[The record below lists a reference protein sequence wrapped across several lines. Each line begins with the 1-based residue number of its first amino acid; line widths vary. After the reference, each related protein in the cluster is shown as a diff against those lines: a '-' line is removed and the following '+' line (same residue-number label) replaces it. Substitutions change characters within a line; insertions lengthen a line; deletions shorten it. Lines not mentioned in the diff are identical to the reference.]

1 MKLDQIDR
9 KIIALLQAQGRLT
22 NAKLSAEVGLSPASA
37 LERVKKLEK
46 VGIIAGYN
54 ARIDYLSVGIG
65 IVVQVE
71 ITLARHRQDA
81 VKAFIKAVQDVEQIL
96 ECQHVSGKADFLLR
110 VAARDIEH
118 YEHFI
123 LEILSALP
131 GIQHIESMVVLSTV
145 KQIEAVPVFNQ
156 V

>member
-22 NAKLSAEVGLSPASA
+22 NSKLSKEVGLSPASA
-37 LERVKKLEK
+37 LERVKKLENGG
-46 VGIIAGYN
+46 VITGYH
-54 ARIDYLSVGIG
+54 ARIDHRSIGVGIL
-65 IVVQVE
+65 VQVE

-81 VKAFIKAVQDVEQIL
+81 VKAFIDAVQDVEQIL
-96 ECQHVSGKADFLLR
+96 ECHHVSGGADFLLR

-145 KQIEAVPVFNQ
+145 KQLEVLPVFN
-156 V
+156 

>member
-9 KIIALLQAQGRLT
+9 KIITLLQVQGRLT
-22 NAKLSAEVGLSPASA
+22 NAKLSDEVGLSPASA
-37 LERVKKLEK
+37 LERVKKLENGGVITGYK
-46 VGIIAGYN
+46 AGIN
-54 ARIDYLSVGIG
+54 PRSVGIG

-81 VKAFIKAVQDVEQIL
+81 VKAFIGAVQSVEQIL
-96 ECQHVSGKADFLLR
+96 ECHHVSGKADFLLL

-145 KQIEAVPVFNQ
+145 KQLEVLPIFN
-156 V
+156 